1 MIHPKLLYQAQTLFV
16 LLPVEIDMKIAS
28 IVGARPQFIKLA
40 PLSRELRKRHREVL
54 IDTGQHYDED
64 MAGVFYQEFRI
75 PKPDHSLGIGSGEHG
90 EQTGKMLIALEKTLV
105 AERPDL
111 VVVFGDTNST
121 LAGALSAAK
130 MNIPVAHVEAGLR
143 SYDRT
148 MPEEINRVLTDHV
161 SSLLFCPT
169 DASKQNLKRE
179 GITEGVHVVGD
190 VMVDALEESRKA
202 AESRAKVSNELKLKP
217 KGYQFMTLHRPSNVD
232 DKQHLKSILA
242 AVAASKERTV
252 FSVHPRTAKM
262 LREFGL
268 DNAMPDNITVTKPL
282 SHVDAI
288 WLVANAARVLTD
300 SGGLQKEAYLLGT
313 PCITL
318 RDTTEWVETVNA
330 KWNVLTGAD
339 PKRITEAIKGFSPPR
354 YRPKVFG
361 SAGASARVAGII
373 DRFLEDRRLG

>member
-1 MIHPKLLYQAQTLFV
+1 
-16 LLPVEIDMKIAS
+16 MKIAS

-40 PLSRELRKRHREVL
+40 PLSREFRKKHREVL
-54 IDTGQHYDED
+54 IDTGQHYDEE
-64 MAGVFYQEFRI
+64 MASVFFEEFKI

-90 EQTGKMLIALEKTLV
+90 QQTGRMLVSLEKTLV
-105 AERPDL
+105 SEKPDL

-148 MPEEINRVLTDHV
+148 MPEEINRVLTDHI
-161 SSLLFCPT
+161 STLLFCPT
-169 DASKQNLKRE
+169 DASKHNLRRE

-202 AESRAKVSNELKLKP
+202 AENHSKILRELGLKP
-217 KGYQFMTLHRPSNVD
+217 KEYQFMTIHRPSNVD
-232 DKQHLKSILA
+232 IDKHLEGIID
-242 AVAASKERTV
+242 AVGACNDRTV

-262 LREFGL
+262 MKEFGIEKRL
-268 DNAMPDNITVTKPL
+268 SPNIIVTKPL
-282 SHVDAI
+282 SHMDAV
-288 WLVANAARVLTD
+288 WLVANAKRVLTD

-318 RDTTEWVETVNA
+318 RDTTEWIETINT
-330 KWNVLTGAD
+330 KWNTLVGHD
-339 PKRITEAIKGFSPPR
+339 PERILAAVDSFKPPE
-354 YRPKVFG
+354 YRPKIFG
-361 SAGASARVAGII
+361 PAGASGRIAEIVDHFLSEGKTEPKHRV
-373 DRFLEDRRLG
+373 R